1 MLNKNAVTTLAAV
14 AAAGLGGSAIAGAA
28 QGTGS
33 DNGSSSSSGSSTSR
47 TAPAQ
52 PDETPLTGE
61 TAAKVKAAALSKM
74 EGIVLRVETDEGGAY
89 EAHVRKADGTELEVK
104 VDKSFAVTA
113 VQERGRG
120 GGRPDGRGPGGGR
133 GGGEQALTGETAAK
147 VKAAALAKVDG
158 TVLRVENDRG
168 GIYEA
173 HVRKADGTEVEVKVD
188 KAFAVTAVE
197 EHQAPPRR

>member
-1 MLNKNAVTTLAAV
+1 MMTKKAMTTLAAV

-33 DNGSSSSSGSSTSR
+33 DDSSSSSSGTASR
-47 TAPAQ
+47 TAPAR
-52 PDETPLTGE
+52 PNETALTGE
-61 TAAKVKAAALSKM
+61 TAAKVKAAALAKVK
-74 EGIVLRVETDEGGAY
+74 GTVLRVETDDGGVY
-89 EAHVRKADGTELEVK
+89 EAHVRKADGTEVEVK

-120 GGRPDGRGPGGGR
+120 DGRRR
-133 GGGEQALTGETAAK
+133 GGGPGAGERALTGETAAK
-147 VKAAALAKVDG
+147 VEAATLAKVDG
-158 TVLRVENDRG
+158 TVLRVETDRG
-168 GIYEA
+168 GVYEA